1 LSSRGALANIPVLVF
16 FYVLLVLPFMGG
28 DGSPRMENILFW
40 PTLAGITI
48 ALAVY
53 NHSLFDKGTIWSPPI
68 ASLAVYLAFAG
79 ASITWAFSPDFAFSR
94 YVLQLL
100 AITIILL
107 PYALPIDTSRTVQ
120 RLHVCFVMGV
130 AVNAYFVLVTPGTS
144 IGHTGY
150 FVHKQELGMF
160 CGGALILSLHEL
172 LFRGWRR
179 WLAVLSIGLTLW
191 VIFASQSKASLAFML
206 VAPLFAAVALVL
218 CKLLRTS
225 PAFIVG
231 GVVLGFVVL
240 DRFWSDPVGRIAW
253 YLYGDHTL
261 TGRTYIWDFINY
273 IVSQRSWFGWG
284 FHSYWNVPNSPHN
297 QAPGFVKDMISTHSG
312 YLELRLDTGT
322 IGYWLFLVFVY
333 ASLHVIEPVR
343 RKDPIRAW
351 LFLSIATYVL
361 LLNMIESIWVNM
373 GPLWILYVIT
383 VGEAVRFS
391 RSENASA
398 ASSRPSAPARH
409 RARSLPHRTRT
420 VE

>member
-1 LSSRGALANIPVLVF
+1 
-16 FYVLLVLPFMGG
+16 
-28 DGSPRMENILFW
+28 
-40 PTLAGITI
+40 
-48 ALAVY
+48 
-53 NHSLFDKGTIWSPPI
+53 
-68 ASLAVYLAFAG
+68 
-79 ASITWAFSPDFAFSR
+79 
-94 YVLQLL
+94 
-100 AITIILL
+100 
-107 PYALPIDTSRTVQ
+107 
-120 RLHVCFVMGV
+120 
-130 AVNAYFVLVTPGTS
+130 
-144 IGHTGY
+144 
-150 FVHKQELGMF
+150 MF

-191 VIFASQSKASLAFML
+191 VIFASQSKGSLAFML

-333 ASLHVIEPVR
+333 AALHVIEPVR